1 MRIALLLALGYSAS
15 RLAGGSSVTS
25 RVAEQPTSDTVRA
38 RLLFEHGRSSFQA
51 RRFDEAA
58 NSFERAIEL
67 NPNRSEYHL
76 WLGNAYT
83 KQLATANFI
92 RKGLIGRRIGPQY
105 DKAVELDSS
114 SVVAADT
121 RVDFYL
127 EAPGMAGGGVDKA
140 KAEAARLTRLNA
152 YLGGFAKARIAE
164 KEKMSD
170 QAESEYRELMR
181 SFPDSTRPV
190 VALAT
195 LLQSRE
201 RFAEAFDVIDARLA
215 RFPND
220 TVVIYQLGRAAAI
233 SGKELTRGEAALRK
247 FLALLGVSDPQ
258 SRANAHYRL
267 GMIREKQGD
276 VATARA
282 QYDSAIVLNP
292 RYDEAIAAR
301 KRIGK

>member
-1 MRIALLLALGYSAS
+1 MMRIATLLLLCAP
-15 RLAGGSSVTS
+15 VM
-25 RVAEQPTSDTVRA
+25 VVRA
-38 RLLFEHGRSSFQA
+38 QQDTTRARVQFEEGRAAMQA
-51 RRFDEAA
+51 RKFDEAA
-58 NSFERAIEL
+58 TSFERAVEL

-76 WLGNAYT
+76 WLGHAYT
-83 KQLATANFI
+83 KQLASANFI
-92 RKGLIGRRIGPQY
+92 RKGMIGRRIGPQY

-114 SVVAADT
+114 SVAAAEA

-127 EAPGMAGGGVDKA
+127 EAPGMVGGGVDKA

-152 YLGGFAKARIAE
+152 YAGGFARAKIAE
-164 KEKMSD
+164 KEKLPE
-170 QAESEYRELMR
+170 QTESEYRGLMR

-190 VALAT
+190 AVLAT

-201 RFAEAFDVIDARLA
+201 RYPEAFDLIDARLA

-220 TVVIYQLGRAAAI
+220 TVMIYQLGRVAAI
-233 SGKELTRGEAALRK
+233 SGHEMTRGEAALRK
-247 FLALLGVSDPQ
+247 FLSLLGVSDPS
-258 SRANAHYRL
+258 SRANAHFRL

-276 VATARA
+276 VANARV

-301 KRIGK
+301 KRLAK

>member
-1 MRIALLLALGYSAS
+1 MRH
-15 RLAGGSSVTS
+15 RLGGSAIVF
-25 RVAEQPTSDTVRA
+25 VALSWPVAQTAAQQDTVRA
-38 RLLFEHGRSSFQA
+38 RTSFEQGRAAFSA
-51 RRFDEAA
+51 RRFDDAA
-58 NSFERAIEL
+58 ASFERAIEL
-67 NPNRSEYHL
+67 NPSRSDYHL
-76 WLGNAYT
+76 WLGHAYT
-83 KQLATANFI
+83 RQLATANFI
-92 RKGLIGRRIGPQY
+92 RKGIIGRRIGPQY

-114 SVVAADT
+114 SVAAAEA

-127 EAPGMAGGGVDKA
+127 EAPGMVGGGVDKA
-140 KAEAARLTRLNA
+140 KAEAARLTRLSA
-152 YLGGFAKARIAE
+152 YAGGFARAKIAE
-164 KEKMSD
+164 KEKTLD
-170 QAESEYRELMR
+170 QLEGEYRGLMR

-195 LLQSRE
+195 LLQNHE
-201 RFAEAFDVIDARLA
+201 RFAEAFEVIDARLV

-220 TVVIYQLGRAAAI
+220 TVVIYHLGRTAAL

-258 SRANAHYRL
+258 SRAGAYYRL

-276 VATARA
+276 VASARV

-301 KRIGK
+301 KRLGK

>member
-1 MRIALLLALGYSAS
+1 MNDSAARRLGGLATALLGLCAPMI
-15 RLAGGSSVTS
+15 R
-25 RVAEQPTSDTVRA
+25 AEAQQDTARA
-38 RLLFEHGRSSFQA
+38 RVSFEQGRSAFQA
-51 RRFDEAA
+51 RRFDDAA
-58 NSFERAIEL
+58 AAFERAIAL
-67 NPNRSEYHL
+67 NPGRSEYQL

-92 RKGLIGRRIGPQY
+92 RKGMIGRRIGPQY

-114 SVVAADT
+114 SVAAAEA

-127 EAPGMAGGGVDKA
+127 EAPGMVGGGVDKA
-140 KAEAARLTRLNA
+140 KVEAARLTRLNA
-152 YLGGFAKARIAE
+152 YAGGFARAKIAE
-164 KEKMSD
+164 KEKLPE
-170 QAESEYRELMR
+170 QTESEYRGLMR

-190 VALAT
+190 AVLAT

-201 RFAEAFDVIDARLA
+201 RYPEAFDLIDARLA

-220 TVVIYQLGRAAAI
+220 TVMIYQLGRVAAI
-233 SGKELTRGEAALRK
+233 SGREMTRGEAALRK
-247 FLALLGVSDPQ
+247 FLSLLGVSDPS
-258 SRANAHYRL
+258 SRANAHFRL

-276 VATARA
+276 VTNARV

-301 KRIGK
+301 KRLAK

>member
-1 MRIALLLALGYSAS
+1 MRLATLLLFCAPVLVVNA
-15 RLAGGSSVTS
+15 
-25 RVAEQPTSDTVRA
+25 QQDTARA
-38 RLLFEHGRSSFQA
+38 RTSFEQGRASFQA

-58 NSFERAIEL
+58 SSFERAVEL

-76 WLGNAYT
+76 WLGHAYT

-92 RKGLIGRRIGPQY
+92 RKGMIGRRIGPQY

-114 SVVAADT
+114 SIAAAEA

-127 EAPGMAGGGVDKA
+127 EAPGMVGGGVDKA
-140 KAEAARLTRLNA
+140 KIEAARLAKINPYA
-152 YLGGFAKARIAE
+152 GGFARAKIAE
-164 KEKMSD
+164 KEKAPD
-170 QAESEYRELMR
+170 QAESEYRGLMR

-190 VALAT
+190 VVLAT

-201 RFAEAFDVIDARLA
+201 RYGEAFEVIDARLA
-215 RFPND
+215 RLPND
-220 TVVIYQLGRAAAI
+220 TVMIYQLGRAAAL
-233 SGKELTRGEAALRK
+233 SGRELTRGEAALHT
-247 FLALLGVSDPQ
+247 FLSLLGVSDPQ
-258 SRANAHYRL
+258 SRANAYYRL

-276 VATARA
+276 LANARV

-301 KRIGK
+301 KRLGK